1 MTGFMVFH
9 SLQVDEDV
17 FSRTLLPTQEPSSL
31 CYLVVDVVKADSGAM
46 TLFAQTCRLKKS

>member
-17 FSRTLLPTQEPSSL
+17 FSCTLLPTQEPSSL